1 MQQCLEAVVRIG
13 TEMLGIRQ
21 TRRKSKSL
29 VQKTGGGG
37 MGVKQVR
44 SVAVLCWAPLHGGG
58 LWWGEQQ
65 MPSVEWQGFGV
76 TNANLERS
84 QGALGICSL
93 LHGLARHHPMPR

>member
-37 MGVKQVR
+37 MGVKTGQERGCV
-44 SVAVLCWAPLHGGG
+44 VLGTSP
-58 LWWGEQQ
+58 WWG
-65 MPSVEWQGFGV
+65 
-76 TNANLERS
+76 
-84 QGALGICSL
+84 ALVGR
-93 LHGLARHHPMPR
+93 AADAKR